1 MRIIGGRWRSRKIK
15 WPQSGQTRP
24 ITDRV
29 KSALFDIL
37 GSYYDTPGGLPE
49 IQVADV
55 FAGGGSIGLE
65 ASSRGAA
72 RVVFYEQDRRAV
84 AILKGNMEQLEMGAD
99 GVIVASNLWRKGI
112 TIPNGLPRH
121 DLIMLD
127 PPFPVTADLS
137 PSSRMGV
144 LLQRLRQNDVVN
156 SDALLVFRHELSVEV
171 SGELPGEWNLI
182 DQRTYGRNVLSLL
195 RAYVGPEEP
204 AWVEHLDSK
213 VE

>member
-1 MRIIGGRWRSRKIK
+1 MRIIGGRWRSRQIK

-37 GSYYDTPGGLPE
+37 GSYYQTPGYLPE

-65 ASSRGAA
+65 ASSRGAS

-84 AILKGNMEQLEMGAD
+84 AILKSNMEQLQMGAE
-99 GVIVASNLWRKGI
+99 GVIVSSNLWRKGI
-112 TIPNGLPRH
+112 TLPVGWGKH
-121 DLIMLD
+121 DLVFLD
-127 PPFPVTADLS
+127 PPFPVTNDLS

-144 LLQRLRQNDVVN
+144 LLQRLRQDHVVDDDV
-156 SDALLVFRHELSVEV
+156 LLVFRHEQSVKV
-171 SGELPGEWNLI
+171 VDSLPGEWFVV
-182 DQRTYGRNVLSLL
+182 DQRTYGRNVLTLL
-195 RAYVGPEEP
+195 RSDDPNHEP
-204 AWVEHLDSK
+204 AWKEHLESK

>member
-37 GSYYDTPGGLPE
+37 GSYYDTPGELPA

-84 AILKGNMEQLEMGAD
+84 SVLKSNMEQLQMGAE
-99 GVIVASNLWRKGI
+99 GAIVATNLWRKGI
-112 TIPNGLPRH
+112 TLPTGMGKH
-121 DLIMLD
+121 DLVMLD
-127 PPFPVTADLS
+127 PPFPMTKDIS
-137 PSSRMGV
+137 SGSRMGV

-156 SDALLVFRHELSVEV
+156 ADALLVFRHEQSVEV
-171 SGELPGEWNLI
+171 TDQLPGDWHLF

-195 RAYVGPEEP
+195 RGEDVDREP
-204 AWVEHLDSK
+204 AWKEHLESK

>member
-84 AILKGNMEQLEMGAD
+84 AILKSNMGQLEMGAE
-99 GVIVASNLWRKGI
+99 GVIISTNLWRKGI
-112 TIPNGLPRH
+112 TLPAGLGKH
-121 DLIMLD
+121 DLVMLD
-127 PPFPVTADLS
+127 PPFPATTDLS

-144 LLQRLRQNDVVN
+144 LLQRLRQDDVVN
-156 SDALLVFRHELSVEV
+156 TDALLVFRHEQSVKI
-171 SGELPGEWNLI
+171 SGDLPGEWSLI

-195 RAYVGPEEP
+195 RAEVRDQQP
-204 AWVEHLDSK
+204 AWKEHLESK

>member
-37 GSYYDTPGGLPE
+37 GSYYETPGHLPE

-84 AILKGNMEQLEMGAD
+84 AILKSNMEQLEMGAD
-99 GVIVASNLWRKGI
+99 GVIVSSNLWRKGI
-112 TIPNGLPRH
+112 TLPMGCDKH
-121 DLIMLD
+121 DLVFLD
-127 PPFPVTADLS
+127 PPFPVTKDLS
-137 PSSRMGV
+137 PDSRMGI
-144 LLQRLRQNDVVN
+144 LLQRLRQDDVAGD
-156 SDALLVFRHELSVEV
+156 DALLVFRHEQSVEV
-171 SGELPGEWNLI
+171 KDKLPGEWFVF
-182 DQRTYGRNVLSLL
+182 DQRTYGRNVLTLL
-195 RAYVGPEEP
+195 KADDPNRQP
-204 AWVEHLDSK
+204 AWKEHLESK

>member
-37 GSYYDTPGGLPE
+37 GSYYDTPGELPA

-65 ASSRGAA
+65 ASSRGAE

-84 AILKGNMEQLEMGAD
+84 AILKSNMEQLQMGAE
-99 GVIVASNLWRKGI
+99 GSIIATNLWRKGI
-112 TIPNGLPRH
+112 TLPAGAGKH
-121 DLIMLD
+121 DLVMLD
-127 PPFPVTADLS
+127 PPFPVTTDLS
-137 PSSRMGV
+137 PASRMGI
-144 LLQRLRQNDVVN
+144 LLQRLRQNDVV
-156 SDALLVFRHELSVEV
+156 SVDALLVFRHERSVEV
-171 SGELPGEWNLI
+171 TDKLPGNWNVF
-182 DQRTYGRNVLSLL
+182 DQRIYGRNVITLL
-195 RAYVGPEEP
+195 RANDHDQEP
-204 AWVEHLDSK
+204 AWKEHLESK